1 MKLLWLPVQDTIGCC
16 DRALTSGAEKDN
28 GESAFQTRYIHGIR
42 EAIKNSNAA
51 TCLSLCVCVWALFIA
66 GVYLK
71 TEG

>member
-51 TCLSLCVCVWALFIA
+51 TCLSLCVCVCGRYLLQVFI
-66 GVYLK
+66 
-71 TEG
+71 